1 VILYE
6 YPFNERIRTYLRLE
20 QLFRRLS
27 LLMPRDT
34 ALDHHYCL
42 ATLFEIMDVAA
53 RADLKTDVLKD
64 LERQKHTLN
73 GYRGNPVIAESVL
86 DTVIGQLD
94 GCFAGLSSVPGKA
107 GQSLTENDW
116 LMSIRSRIGIP
127 GGTCEFDLPAYYA
140 WQHLDPARRRADLT
154 QWVGVLM
161 PLSESIQL
169 LLRLL
174 RDSGAPQKVMASGGQ
189 YVQNLPQG
197 RSFQLLRLRMD
208 PAPGLIPE
216 ISANRLIVSIRLMRQ
231 EGDSRLHSSTED
243 ASFDLTLCS

>member
-1 VILYE
+1 
-6 YPFNERIRTYLRLE
+6 
-20 QLFRRLS
+20 
-27 LLMPRDT
+27 
-34 ALDHHYCL
+34 
-42 ATLFEIMDVAA
+42 
-53 RADLKTDVLKD
+53 
-64 LERQKHTLN
+64 
-73 GYRGNPVIAESVL
+73 
-86 DTVIGQLD
+86 
-94 GCFAGLSSVPGKA
+94 
-107 GQSLTENDW
+107 
-116 LMSIRSRIGIP
+116 
-127 GGTCEFDLPAYYA
+127 
-140 WQHLDPARRRADLT
+140 
-154 QWVGVLM
+154 M